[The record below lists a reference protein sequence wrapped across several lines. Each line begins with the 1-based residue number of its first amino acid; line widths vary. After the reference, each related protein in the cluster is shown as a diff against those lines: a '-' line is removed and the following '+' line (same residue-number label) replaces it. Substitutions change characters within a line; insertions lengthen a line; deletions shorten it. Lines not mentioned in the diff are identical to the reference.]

1 MKRYVEKEL
10 EKNAIGSLEDL
21 ENKTFRLSVWWITQ
35 FRNRLSCLGV
45 TILGNYNYMNW

>member
-21 ENKTFRLSVWWITQ
+21 ENKTFRLSV
-35 FRNRLSCLGV
+35 
-45 TILGNYNYMNW
+45 